1 MKPGLSLGADLTQ
14 ARRAVPLMSRQDLE
28 SRLDSTLVELAGCR
42 EMLNQA
48 MLRVT
53 ELELRE
59 IAGRP
64 PAERHHNWAT
74 ELFAGLGLR
83 A

>member
-1 MKPGLSLGADLTQ
+1 MAGETCEGWMKPGLSLGADLTQ
-14 ARRAVPLMSRQDLE
+14 ARRA
-28 SRLDSTLVELAGCR
+28 GCR

-53 ELELRE
+53 EPELRE